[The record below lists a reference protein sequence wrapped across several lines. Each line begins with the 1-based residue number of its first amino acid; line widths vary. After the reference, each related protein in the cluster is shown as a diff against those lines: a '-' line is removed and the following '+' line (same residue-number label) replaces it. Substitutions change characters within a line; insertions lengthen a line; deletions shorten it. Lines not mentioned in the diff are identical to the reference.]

1 MQSEHIKAALAAAY
15 LAVILGL
22 GIAIGVSSV
31 SGWIVLTVVAL
42 APAAVLARLW
52 SAPSQTMSESI
63 RQALR

>member
-31 SGWIVLTVVAL
+31 SGWIVLTVVGL